1 MGRRNIAH
9 EIEADFEEVL
19 ELNSHQQ
26 TINALREELATAKQE
41 AQLYQEEAL
50 KNVRKSLE
58 ASGGK
63 YKIAIKDIQPSQ
75 QCRQTFTTSAIVKR
89 AESLKEEG
97 QLDPIILVPLAL
109 ETNKYQ
115 LEDGELRWRA
125 ANYLVEQGYSE
136 WKYLDAVIAPISP
149 NEQEIHWRSLIHHL
163 HSEELNPLDRL
174 EAITREIYWQIN
186 LEVEPEAVAKH
197 NGDKLAASQDKF
209 RKALRNMHYF
219 FKTNGKAKLKLQQ
232 LQQKAASSVQQ
243 ELASFEL
250 SQLQKEL
257 LQLLLKLQ
265 INLQSFVAND
275 LPMGSL
281 SDDLKQGI
289 RTQGLGCHQ
298 ALAINKLSAKNLNK
312 VETEVIKIRAE
323 VIKQVIEQHLS
334 VRKTRFTVNQ
344 VLEKY
349 GDQINEKQQKS
360 VTKYIN
366 YIEGMNLGGLSQEE
380 KAALVKTLEI
390 QLAKLRSSTAT
401 H

>member
-26 TINALREELATAKQE
+26 TINALREELVEAKQK
-41 AQLYQEEAL
+41 AKLYQEEAL
-50 KNVRKSLE
+50 KNVRSSLE

-75 QCRQTFTTSAIVKR
+75 QCRQTFTNSAIAKR
-89 AESLKEEG
+89 AQSLKEEG
-97 QLDPIILVPLAL
+97 QLEPIILVPLAV

-125 ANYLVEQGYSE
+125 ANYLVEQGHNE
-136 WKYLDAVIAPISP
+136 WEYLDAVIAPISP
-149 NEQEIHWRSLIHHL
+149 NEQELHRRSLIHHL

-174 EAITREIYWQIN
+174 EAITREIYWQID
-186 LEVEPEAVAKH
+186 LEIEPEAIAKH

-209 RKALRNMHYF
+209 KKALRNMHYF
-219 FKTNGKAKLKLQQ
+219 FKTNEQAKLKLQQ
-232 LQQKAASSVQQ
+232 LQQEPTSSIKQ
-243 ELASFEL
+243 ELTSFEF

-265 INLQSFVAND
+265 INFQSFVAND

-289 RTQGLGCHQ
+289 RTQDLGCHQ
-298 ALAINKLSAKNLNK
+298 ALAINKLSGKNLNK
-312 VETEVIKIRAE
+312 AETEAIKIRAK

-334 VRKTRFTVNQ
+334 VRKTRFVVNQ
-344 VLEKY
+344 ILEQHNN
-349 GDQINEKQQKS
+349 QIVQKQQKS

-366 YIEGMNLGGLSQEE
+366 YIEGMNLDGLSQEE
-380 KAALVKTLEI
+380 KAALIKTLEI
-390 QLAKLRSSTAT
+390 QLVKLRLR
-401 H
+401 